1 MRKCNSHLSKWGS
14 LTFCLWPAN
23 PVVDFCTLRFSD
35 LVVYRPFK
43 SLNGSHLKKMC
54 NFPLFMRCCF
64 STFFFNV
71 SYSWLLM
78 PFNTAVS
85 KMFFVIMC
93 TQIRICSAF
102 ARPEIE
108 MASIIHN
115 KTAHQLVLHHCFI
128 IVTLHAV
135 KVITEHG
142 LSATNNVLKTPKKRQ
157 SDGTQSSVMRL
168 KETFSFFFSFFFT
181 ASWLIRLWFLSQWA
195 NSRLGRIMW

>member
-1 MRKCNSHLSKWGS
+1 
-14 LTFCLWPAN
+14 
-23 PVVDFCTLRFSD
+23 
-35 LVVYRPFK
+35 
-43 SLNGSHLKKMC
+43 
-54 NFPLFMRCCF
+54 
-64 STFFFNV
+64 
-71 SYSWLLM
+71 M

-168 KETFSFFFSFFFT
+168 KETFSFFFPFFLLLVDSFVFDFSVNGQIPGLVESCDNH
-181 ASWLIRLWFLSQWA
+181 A
-195 NSRLGRIMW
+195 